1 MIFVHK
7 VQGNK
12 SQNSINAWFNFIL
25 KVHTCIIK
33 SVTQITFYHRPTVG
47 RPSAEWRPISV
58 SVCRRFF
65 DKTSS
70 TDRLAIIG
78 RLTPDDRAT
87 FGRYHD
93 VNFFKKSAD
102 CRPIIGRPSPDA
114 SPMTKPMKIG
124 GSVNETFNLGA
135 STRKSSADQ
144 KFSQNRCRH
153 RPTIGRRRP
162 IFQNFARNP
171 SADRRFG

>member
-1 MIFVHK
+1 MHYKNIT
-7 VQGNK
+7 QTT
-12 SQNSINAWFNFIL
+12 FND
-25 KVHTCIIK
+25 
-33 SVTQITFYHRPTVG
+33 RPTVG
-47 RPSAEWRPISV
+47 RPSAEWRPISA

-70 TDRLAIIG
+70 TDRLAIVG

-93 VNFFKKSAD
+93 VNFFKTSAN

-114 SPMTKPMKIG
+114 LPTTKPMKIG
-124 GSVNETFNLGA
+124 GSDNETVNLGA
-135 STRKSSADQ
+135 STKKSYADQ
-144 KFSQNRCRH
+144 KFSQNRCRR

-162 IFQNFARNP
+162 IFQNFASRP

>member
-1 MIFVHK
+1 MIGR
-7 VQGNK
+7 QSGD
-12 SQNSINAWFNFIL
+12 
-25 KVHTCIIK
+25 
-33 SVTQITFYHRPTVG
+33 HRPNDG
-47 RPSAEWRPISV
+47 RSSA

-65 DKTSS
+65 DKMSS
-70 TDRLAIIG
+70 TDRLAING

-87 FGRYHD
+87 VCRYHD

-114 SPMTKPMKIG
+114 SSMTKPLKIG

-135 STRKSSADQ
+135 STKKSSADQ
-144 KFSQNRCRH
+144 KICKNRCRC

-162 IFQNFARNP
+162 IFPFFAHRQ
-171 SADRRFG
+171 SGDRRFG